1 MLVSKYKLVQIV
13 LVGELFFGFA
23 ISGKAQNEFDVLRY
37 SNIEHYGDAR
47 FNAMGGS
54 FGALGANMSS
64 LSINPGGLGVF
75 KSSDFSFTP
84 SFHYNYSESVADN
97 TLGTDGKLNFHFSNI
112 GIVGTFEASN
122 GWRSFN
128 MSVGYNRLANYNRSV
143 TINSTTD
150 SSFLSTYTNELNS
163 FDFSQGGDIAEM
175 FPFTANLGYQ
185 TYLVNPMAADS
196 TKFDHVFKDSKNIK
210 QQTNIETKGGSG
222 ETYFAMGGNY
232 GDKLFIGGL
241 IGIPSVRYEYNRFYR
256 ETSEEG
262 DTLTDFTA
270 FSVNE
275 NIKTSGAGVNF
286 KLGMIYSFSDWFRF
300 GVAFHTPTVYGL
312 SDSWETTVVSENKN
326 GEKLTEKSPYGTFNY
341 IVTTPY
347 RFITSGAFVFSR
359 YGVLNVDYEYVDYS
373 TARIKQDNSFGVG
386 ADFSLENQAIRSNF
400 ESTHNIRLGT
410 EWRLDPFRFRAGYRF
425 QGNPLDSRFN
435 ADYGSNLYSA
445 GIGIKQDEYYFDVA
459 YAMRKYNS
467 VTSIIAQHGD
477 YARVDLTDHY
487 LSFTLGF
494 RF

>member
-1 MLVSKYKLVQIV
+1 MKSLYKKIGVITIAFSLSSTIY
-13 LVGELFFGFA
+13 
-23 ISGKAQNEFDVLRY
+23 AQNEFDALRY
-37 SNIEHYGDAR
+37 SSIEHFGDAR

-64 LSINPGGLGVF
+64 LSINPGGLGVY

-84 SFHYNYSESVADN
+84 SFHYNYSETTADN
-97 TLGTDGKLNFHFSNI
+97 SFTNDGKLNFHFSNI
-112 GIVGTFEASN
+112 GIVGAFEASN
-122 GWRSFN
+122 GWRAFN
-128 MSVGYNRLANYNRSV
+128 MSVGYNRLANYNRSIS
-143 TINSTTD
+143 INSTTD
-150 SSFLSTYTNELNS
+150 NSFLSTYTDELNAV
-163 FDFSQGGDIAEM
+163 DFSQGADIAEL

-196 TKFDHVFKDSKNIK
+196 SKFDHVFTNSTNIK

-222 ETYFAMGGNY
+222 ETYFAVGANY

-241 IGIPSVRYEYNRFYR
+241 IGIPTVRYEYNRFYR
-256 ETSEEG
+256 ETSAEG

-275 NIKTSGAGVNF
+275 NLKINGAGVNF

-300 GVAFHTPTVYGL
+300 GLAFHTPTVYGL
-312 SDSWETTVVSENKN
+312 SDSWHTTVVSENKN
-326 GEKLTEKSPYGTFNY
+326 GEKLSETSPYGNFDY
-341 IVTTPY
+341 VITTPY
-347 RFITSGAFVFSR
+347 RFITSGAFVFSH
-359 YGVLNVDYEYVDYS
+359 YGVLNVDYEFVDYS
-373 TARIKQDNSFGVG
+373 TARIKQDNSFGGG

-400 ESTHNIRLGT
+400 VSTHNIRLGT

-425 QGNPLDSRFN
+425 QGNPLDKKFT
-435 ADYGSNLYSA
+435 ADYGSNIYSV
-445 GIGIKQDEYYFDVA
+445 GIGIKQEEYYFDMAYSIKKYQSATAIVA
-459 YAMRKYNS
+459 QY
-467 VTSIIAQHGD
+467 GD
-477 YARVDLTDHY
+477 FADVNLTDHY